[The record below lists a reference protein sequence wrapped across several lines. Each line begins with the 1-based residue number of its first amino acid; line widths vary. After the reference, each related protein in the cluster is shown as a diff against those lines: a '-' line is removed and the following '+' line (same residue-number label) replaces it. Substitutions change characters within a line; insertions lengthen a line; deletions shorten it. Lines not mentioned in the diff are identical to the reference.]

1 MNVLWCSCS
10 CTHMS
15 ALGTCFSLFSPL
27 DPAHMCTGVHA
38 AAIAQQLQPA
48 AVMPACPGRQ
58 VHATLL
64 HTGGDSSRS
73 VGDALCRFVAKIQP
87 AALVLMKENKS
98 AVVQFFLGS
107 VSRFCAAH
115 STAPVIIVP
124 A

>member
-1 MNVLWCSCS
+1 MLRHS
-10 CTHMS
+10 CTHTR
-15 ALGTCFSLFSPL
+15 ALGTCFSLCSSPH
-27 DPAHMCTGVHA
+27 PAHLCCTPSVHA
-38 AAIAQQLQPA
+38 LESTQSCLRP
-48 AVMPACPGRQ
+48 CRQ

-87 AALVLMKENKS
+87 AALVIMKENKS

-107 VSRFCAAH
+107 VSRFCASH

>member
-1 MNVLWCSCS
+1 MLRCSCIQ
-10 CTHMS
+10 TS
-15 ALGTCFSLFSPL
+15 ALGTWFSLCSAPHTARLCCTPL
-27 DPAHMCTGVHA
+27 VCALECT
-38 AAIAQQLQPA
+38 QSCLRPY
-48 AVMPACPGRQ
+48 RQ

-73 VGDALCRFVAKIQP
+73 VGDALCRFVAKLQP